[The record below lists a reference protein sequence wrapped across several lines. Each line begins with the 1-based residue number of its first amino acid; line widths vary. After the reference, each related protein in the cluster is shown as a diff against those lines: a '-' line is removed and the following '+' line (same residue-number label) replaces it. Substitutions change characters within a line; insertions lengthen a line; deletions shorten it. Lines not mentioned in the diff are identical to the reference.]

1 MLMVSLFTTSLRF
14 GLVLPLGVLAWTTG
28 LLLMYCLQYPNWK
41 RLYSD
46 LNGSLQTSLIDSGY
60 RSSIPG
66 DPTGNTSV
74 KRLQLSEKIK
84 KIEDTAKK
92 ADEDLQIYIL
102 KAVTEGL
109 SYTQLKSKLHIPCSR
124 DVYYDRYRRF
134 FWLLDKTKD

>member
-1 MLMVSLFTTSLRF
+1 MATVIRPKISERNKYWIGKHRHYELKH
-14 GLVLPLGVLAWTTG
+14 
-28 LLLMYCLQYPNWK
+28 YCLQYPNWK

-92 ADEDLQIYIL
+92 ADLVFVLLCIAGVVDLCI
-102 KAVTEGL
+102 G
-109 SYTQLKSKLHIPCSR
+109 
-124 DVYYDRYRRF
+124 YDY
-134 FWLLDKTKD
+134 L